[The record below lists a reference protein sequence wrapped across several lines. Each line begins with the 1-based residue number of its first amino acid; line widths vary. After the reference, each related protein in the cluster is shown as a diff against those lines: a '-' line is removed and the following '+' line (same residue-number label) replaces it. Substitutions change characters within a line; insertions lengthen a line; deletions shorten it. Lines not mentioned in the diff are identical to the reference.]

1 MILGDLVVIVVMIT
15 PILLTVLALRANP
28 FQLVDRFGPAVR

>member
-1 MILGDLVVIVVMIT
+1 MILGDLVVLIVMVA

-28 FQLVDRFGPAVR
+28 FQLVDRFGPPLR